1 VTDSRRAAIVA
12 LVVSCALF
20 MELLDGTVIATALP
34 QMARSFGVSAVDVG
48 VGISAYLVTLAVCI
62 PVSGWAA
69 DRFGG
74 RRVFLTAI
82 VIFTAASALCGFAH
96 TLPHFVLARVL
107 QGLGGAM
114 MVPVGRLVVL
124 RTTAKHELVR
134 ATALITTPGLVAT
147 VIGPPVGGVITT
159 YASWPWIFFLNVPL
173 GALGIALTLLYL
185 PRDDGAERRPFD
197 TTGFAL
203 SGVALAILMLGLDD
217 IGSGEHLPLAAPL
230 IALGVVIAVL
240 AVRHGRRTTHPLLD
254 YDLLRTP
261 TFAASVWGGTCIR
274 LIVGTT
280 PFLWGLLFQVGFGR
294 TPFVSG
300 MLVLACAVGDVGT
313 KAFTTRAV
321 RTLGFRT
328 LLVSAS
334 LLLALGILACAFFS
348 ANTPTIAILLVL
360 FFIGVVRSL
369 AFTGINTLAYADIPQ
384 PRMSAATSFAST
396 LQQLS
401 FGIAVALAAIVL
413 HVASLAHRATTAD
426 YTVADFRV
434 AFVVVAAIGIAAA
447 LNFAKLHPDA
457 GHTVSG
463 RRFTQREAATPG

>member
-1 VTDSRRAAIVA
+1 
-12 LVVSCALF
+12 

-82 VIFTAASALCGFAH
+82 VVFTLASALCGLAH
-96 TLPHFVLARVL
+96 SLPQFVLARIL
-107 QGLGGAM
+107 QGVGGAM

-147 VIGPPVGGVITT
+147 VLGPPVGGVITT
-159 YASWPWIFFLNVPL
+159 YASWRWIFYLNVPI
-173 GALGIALTLLYL
+173 GILGILLTLLYL
-185 PRDDGAERRPFD
+185 PQDDDAESRPFD
-197 TTGFAL
+197 TSGFVL
-203 SGVALAILMLGLDD
+203 SGVALAVLMLGLDD
-217 IGSGEHLPLAAPL
+217 VGSGEHLAWAAPL
-230 IALGVVIAVL
+230 IALGVAL
-240 AVRHGRRTTHPLLD
+240 AVVAIRHARRAAHPLLD
-254 YDLLRTP
+254 YQLLRVP

-300 MLVLACAVGDVGT
+300 LLVLACAVGDVGT

-328 LLVSAS
+328 LLVGAS
-334 LLLALGILACAFFS
+334 LLLALGILACALF
-348 ANTPTIAILLVL
+348 APTTPTLVILVVL
-360 FFIGVVRSL
+360 FYIGVVRSF
-369 AFTGINTLAYADIPQ
+369 AFTGINTLAYADIPPAQ
-384 PRMSAATSFAST
+384 MSAATSFAST

-401 FGIAVALAAIVL
+401 FGIAIALAAIVL
-413 HVASLAHRATTAD
+413 HVAALAHRGSTAE
-426 YTVADFRV
+426 YTVGDFRV
-434 AFVVVAAIGIAAA
+434 AFVVVAAIGVLAA
-447 LNFAKLHPDA
+447 LNFSKLHPDA

-463 RRFTQREAATPG
+463 RRRFTAREAPTPA